1 MDPASRTTSFTHDAQ
16 GNLTQVTFPDGA
28 TRLFEYDG
36 RNLMISE
43 TNERGFTAQ
52 RQYDNFGRFVTGSRT
67 DGTTASASNLQ
78 SVGLV
83 DPASGIGT
91 EASPAPV
98 VRPDEAQSI
107 LTDGRENTVSFETD
121 RFGAITQQINTVRRI
136 NRPGV
141 DFLFTRI
148 TRDENGNSTRI
159 QRPNFAITTMTYDPV
174 GNLLTSTSPIA
185 ATTSFTY
192 DTEFNQVLSTTDPN
206 GNPTTISYDENGNP
220 IGIIDALN
228 NETVMTYDAR
238 SLLTSVTAAVSEP
251 EENTTT
257 FTHDANG
264 NLLTTTDP
272 LGRVTALEYDLAGNV
287 IESTDAEN
295 RVTQYTYDSMNRLI
309 SLLDANMQ
317 ETQYNYDA
325 RGNLTQVTD
334 ARNET
339 KNFTYDQM
347 DRMITATNPV
357 GLMETFTH
365 DANGN
370 LTSTTNRNGQTV
382 TFVYDDLN
390 RLVQKTLPPN
400 EVQIDPQITD
410 YGYDRGGNL
419 DSVINAVGEVDMNY
433 DRANRLTSSIARDP
447 DGGGDVDPIYTYDL
461 NGNRI
466 TMTDPLLTTYT
477 HDALNRLISM
487 TNTSG
492 DTTTFA
498 YDALS
503 RRTSMTHGNG
513 VVTTYTYDLVSQLL
527 SLVHQRPDETTIN
540 SFTYTYDNGGN
551 RLTKTDI
558 NGTASYTYDGLSRLV
573 QVTDPLPDMPLEL
586 ESFTYDAVGNR
597 VNSNQNGPSTFNETN
612 QLTEDD
618 FFTYAYDLN
627 GNLIEKTNRD
637 TDLSTLFSYDAENQL
652 IRIIR
657 EDSSEV
663 NYHYD
668 GLGRRVEKDVAG
680 VVTRYV
686 YDNEDIL
693 QELNGAAIV
702 ARYTHGPGFD
712 EPLIMERDGERFFYH
727 ADGLGSVT
735 ELTDSAVSP
744 EVVQSYVYDSYGQ
757 IVQQVGTLANS
768 HTYTGREFDSES
780 GLYYYRARYYDPQA
794 GRFIT
799 EDPIGLLAGDVNFYR
814 YVSNNPVNLI
824 DPQGEAANIVIGAI
838 GGALA
843 GAFVAA
849 ATDGNILA
857 GALGGAAI
865 GAVAGATFGTSLL
878 VPASGLVAF
887 DVSLAEQILPAI
899 ASGNSFSTGEVLKTA
914 ALKAGLTAFGAL
926 VGGGLSSMVGELGS
940 FSLGAGDLAAGIF
953 AEGFAVLAS
962 QLEVAITLGQ
972 QFKQQ
977 TERRI
982 ALACP

>member
-1 MDPASRTTSFTHDAQ
+1 M
-16 GNLTQVTFPDGA
+16 
-28 TRLFEYDG
+28 
-36 RNLMISE
+36 
-43 TNERGFTAQ
+43 
-52 RQYDNFGRFVTGSRT
+52 
-67 DGTTASASNLQ
+67 
-78 SVGLV
+78 
-83 DPASGIGT
+83 
-91 EASPAPV
+91 
-98 VRPDEAQSI
+98 
-107 LTDGRENTVSFETD
+107 
-121 RFGAITQQINTVRRI
+121 
-136 NRPGV
+136 
-141 DFLFTRI
+141 
-148 TRDENGNSTRI
+148 
-159 QRPNFAITTMTYDPV
+159 
-174 GNLLTSTSPIA
+174 
-185 ATTSFTY
+185 
-192 DTEFNQVLSTTDPN
+192 
-206 GNPTTISYDENGNP
+206 
-220 IGIIDALN
+220 
-228 NETVMTYDAR
+228 
-238 SLLTSVTAAVSEP
+238 
-251 EENTTT
+251 
-257 FTHDANG
+257 
-264 NLLTTTDP
+264 
-272 LGRVTALEYDLAGNV
+272 
-287 IESTDAEN
+287 
-295 RVTQYTYDSMNRLI
+295 
-309 SLLDANMQ
+309 
-317 ETQYNYDA
+317 
-325 RGNLTQVTD
+325 
-334 ARNET
+334 
-339 KNFTYDQM
+339 
-347 DRMITATNPV
+347 
-357 GLMETFTH
+357 
-365 DANGN
+365 
-370 LTSTTNRNGQTV
+370 

-400 EVQIDPQITD
+400 NVQLDPQITD
-410 YGYDRGGNL
+410 YGYDLQGNL
-419 DSVINAVGEVDMNY
+419 DSVINAVGEVDMRY
-433 DRANRLTSSIARDP
+433 DRANRLISSFARDP
-447 DGGGDVDPIYTYDL
+447 GGGGDVDPEYTYDL

-477 HDALNRLISM
+477 YDALNRLTLM

-492 DTTTFA
+492 DTTTFT

-527 SLVHQRPDETTIN
+527 SLVHKRTDETTIN

-551 RLTKTDI
+551 RLTKTD
-558 NGTASYTYDGLSRLV
+558 NDGTSSYTYDVLNRLV
-573 QVTDPLPDMPLEL
+573 KVTDPFPDPEMPLEL

-597 VNSNQNGPSTFNETN
+597 VNSNQNGLSTFNKTN
-612 QLTEDD
+612 QLTEDA
-618 FFTYAYDLN
+618 FFTYTYDLN
-627 GNLIEKTNRD
+627 GNLSEKTNKD
-637 TDLSTLFSYDAENQL
+637 DILLSTLFKYDAENRL

-657 EDSSEV
+657 EDTSEV
-663 NYHYD
+663 NYRYD

-680 VVTRYV
+680 VVTRYA

-702 ARYTHGPGFD
+702 ARYTHGPGID

-735 ELTDSAVSP
+735 ELTDSKVSP

-878 VPASGLVAF
+878 VPATGLAAF

-914 ALKAGLTAFGAL
+914 ALKGGLTAFGAL

-972 QFKQQ
+972 QFRQQ
-977 TERRI
+977 TERRRGQ
-982 ALACP
+982 ACP